1 MDYPVQALT
10 DAATIYAA
18 GRFIANDYEGG
29 IGHYLR
35 MDDEI
40 YYYEFLHNIVLYD
53 HIIYDNSSL
62 ETATGNEILPLIKAV
77 NDACDEQVI
86 FVDSIGIR
94 SSPNLSF
101 MQVGLC
107 QLLRELVEADPMRKE
122 RLANV
127 HVPWAYRKRC
137 SEALL

>member
-29 IGHYLR
+29 IGHYMR

-53 HIIYDNSSL
+53 RIIYDNSSL
-62 ETATGNEILPLIKAV
+62 ETATADEIRLLIKAI
-77 NDACDEQVI
+77 NEAN
-86 FVDSIGIR
+86 R
-94 SSPNLSF
+94 LYLSSRLES
-101 MQVGLC
+101 GRLRISLLC
-107 QLLRELVEADPMRKE
+107 K
-122 RLANV
+122 LAFAN
-127 HVPWAYRKRC
+127 C
-137 SEALL
+137 